1 MSGLDCKKCD
11 GKLRLIHD
19 DKVMTLK
26 KKKKVGIANT
36 PLLMCSRCEIKY
48 IPYMTKD
55 IITGFMKILGEDEL
69 EKNVD
74 KSVEIVEK
82 DEYEDDYQQ
91 DEVSVWYD
99 FNKIKMEVCNDK
111 YIAEKVKFIYDKDDY
126 YFIPGLTRPWKIGFL
141 TPVFFNIEVLLKYLH
156 HPSFGLDIGADTF
169 GYIYKGDEHYI
180 SFGINENNKVLMWL
194 GDIIELDINEQF
206 YLRSENIPS
215 DHSIGSEFYEAQIE
229 VKWAEASAEK
239 KLLKE
244 RLEFNEKVRN
254 NFSISIVQLDTE
266 TLRVAKNICKLL
278 INTNEAF
285 KDLMIP
291 LNELFVEAIN
301 NKEIIKYLKQ
311 KYPEVKEEIKGKKG
325 IKLLQ
330 YWLEKNT
337 DKIDINTEIA
347 PLFVLYD
354 LRLVSAHLYPDESRE
369 EMLSSCCTRLDLSE
383 TERNYITISN
393 RLIEKLFEMYKKFN
407 ESLCIH
413 NNIGEDETIDEKGH
427 VCNSSN

>member
-1 MSGLDCKKCD
+1 MSGLDCEKCT
-11 GKLRLIHD
+11 GKLRLIHANII
-19 DKVMTLK
+19 MTLANK
-26 KKKKVGIANT
+26 KKIGFANT
-36 PLLMCSRCEIKY
+36 PLLMCGSCKKRY

-55 IITGFMKILGEDEL
+55 IINGVVQIIDKCGVEDEKPESVDII
-69 EKNVD
+69 EK
-74 KSVEIVEK
+74 E
-82 DEYEDDYQQ
+82 EYE
-91 DEVSVWYD
+91 EEPKENEGNEWCD
-99 FNKIKMEVCNDK
+99 FDRIKQGVCNEK

-126 YFIPGLTRPWKIGFL
+126 YFIPGLIRPSRIGFL

-156 HPSFGLDIGADTF
+156 HPVYDLDIGADTF
-169 GYIYKGDEHYI
+169 GQIYKENEHYI
-180 SFGINENNKVLMWL
+180 SFGINENNRVLMWL
-194 GDIIELDINEQF
+194 GDIIGLDINEQF

-229 VKWAEASAEK
+229 VTWAEISAEG

-244 RLEFNEKVRN
+244 RIKFNEKVRN
-254 NFSISIVQLDTE
+254 NFNLSIAQLDTE

-278 INTNEAF
+278 VNTNEAF

-301 NKEIIKYLKQ
+301 NKDIIKYLKEN
-311 KYPEVKEEIKGKKG
+311 YPEIKEDIKGKKG

-337 DKIDINTEIA
+337 VNIDINTEIA

-369 EMLSSCCTRLDLSE
+369 ELLSSCCTRLGLSS
-383 TERNYITISN
+383 TERNYIDISN
-393 RLIEKLFEMYKKFN
+393 KLIEKLYEMYKKFN
-407 ESLCIH
+407 EALLIVEPKE
-413 NNIGEDETIDEKGH
+413 GEENEKSH

>member
-1 MSGLDCKKCD
+1 MSGLDCEKCT
-11 GKLRLIHD
+11 GKLRLIHAN
-19 DKVMTLK
+19 KIMTLANK
-26 KKKKVGIANT
+26 KKIGFANT
-36 PLLMCSRCEIKY
+36 PLLVCSSCKKRY

-55 IITGFMKILGEDEL
+55 IINGVVQIIDECSVEDEKPESVDII
-69 EKNVD
+69 EK
-74 KSVEIVEK
+74 E
-82 DEYEDDYQQ
+82 EYEEEGKEN
-91 DEVSVWYD
+91 EVNEWYD
-99 FNKIKMEVCNDK
+99 FNRIKQEVCNEK

-126 YFIPGLTRPWKIGFL
+126 YFIPGLTRPWRIGFL

-156 HPSFGLDIGADTF
+156 HPVYDLDICADTF
-169 GYIYKGDEHYI
+169 GQIYKENEHYI
-180 SFGINENNKVLMWL
+180 SFGINENNRVLMWL
-194 GDIIELDINEQF
+194 GDIIGLDINEQF

-229 VKWAEASAEK
+229 VTWAEISAEG

-244 RLEFNEKVRN
+244 RIKFNEKVRN
-254 NFSISIVQLDTE
+254 KFNLSIAQLDTE

-278 INTNEAF
+278 VNTNEAF

-301 NKEIIKYLKQ
+301 NKDITKYLKEN
-311 KYPEVKEEIKGKKG
+311 YPEIKEDIKEKKG

-337 DKIDINTEIA
+337 VNIDINTEIA

-354 LRLVSAHLYPDESRE
+354 LRLLSAHLYPDESRE
-369 EMLSSCCTRLDLSE
+369 ELLSSCCTRLGLSSI
-383 TERNYITISN
+383 ERNYIDISN
-393 RLIEKLFEMYKKFN
+393 KLIEKLYEMYKKFN
-407 ESLCIH
+407 EALLIVEPKE
-413 NNIGEDETIDEKGH
+413 GEENEKSH